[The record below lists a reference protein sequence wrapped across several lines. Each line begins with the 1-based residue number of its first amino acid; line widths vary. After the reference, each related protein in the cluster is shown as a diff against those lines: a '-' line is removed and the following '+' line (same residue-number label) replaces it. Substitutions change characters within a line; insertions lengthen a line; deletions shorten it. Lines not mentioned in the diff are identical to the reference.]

1 MSNESF
7 LNNEVG
13 WSPEYLQESWS
24 ASVAAEIASIAS
36 FDPRPV
42 VVGKPE
48 KRKQIFDAKT
58 REWYD
63 VTLPNEF
70 NELTELAP
78 DSVPSVEAQH
88 WPDGHLGVD
97 MRPHLWD
104 GKQFVLVDSGSQV
117 CTFPPEPGDQV
128 DPNMALRAVN
138 GAKINCYGT
147 KMIEVKIG

>member
-48 KRKQIFDAKT
+48 KRKQIFDART

-70 NELTELAP
+70 NEL
-78 DSVPSVEAQH
+78 
-88 WPDGHLGVD
+88 
-97 MRPHLWD
+97 
-104 GKQFVLVDSGSQV
+104 
-117 CTFPPEPGDQV
+117 
-128 DPNMALRAVN
+128 
-138 GAKINCYGT
+138 
-147 KMIEVKIG
+147 